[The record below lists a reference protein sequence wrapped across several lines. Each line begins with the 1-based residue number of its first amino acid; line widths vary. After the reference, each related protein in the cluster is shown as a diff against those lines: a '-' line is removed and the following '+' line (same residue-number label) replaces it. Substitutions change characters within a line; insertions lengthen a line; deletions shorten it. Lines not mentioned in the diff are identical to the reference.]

1 MSKLF
6 FILGEQERIG
16 LGNSIDFSEKEIQAI
31 RLDIAEQ
38 KKKLEELTQTQ
49 RNVVSK

>member
-6 FILGEQERIG
+6 CILGEQERIE
-16 LGNSIDFSEKEIQAI
+16 LRNSIAFSEKEIQAI

-38 KKKLEELTQTQ
+38 KNKLKELNSTQ